1 MKEIFF
7 NFLIHKLTLIAIISL
22 LLVQQIQA
30 QNTLLKV
37 KVVNDFTKEPVS
49 FASINWLKASYGG
62 TTDSAGELYIKKSNI
77 VSDTLVIRYVGFENL
92 FRPFSKLKDTGTLI
106 IFLHEVKLTEEVVV
120 KSKFSKGLRWWK
132 NIVIHKPQNDP
143 YRFNNYSYE
152 LYNKL
157 EMDLNNMKQS
167 SFNNNKRLK
176 PFGFV
181 LGNIDST
188 TEAKPFL
195 PVFLTESLSDYYYS
209 NNPYKV
215 RENIKAVATN
225 GIKNE
230 TVLQFLG
237 GISQKVNVYENYI
250 MLFNKE
256 FISPISS
263 IGDKFYNYKGADTQ
277 TINKQKFF
285 HLFFTPKQEGSN
297 TFIGDCWVHS
307 TTWAIQKINITASPT
322 ANINFVNRL
331 SVVQEFKQLNDTL
344 WVFAKDKFV
353 ADLSPFKKEK
363 ISFIGRKTAT
373 YKNVHINEV
382 FIDNELAKNK
392 KREEVLVKEDA
403 KEKDKIYWQ
412 NNRQEELSSNEKKVY
427 QMIDTL
433 NKLPLF
439 IKYKNIAEFVFD
451 GHKKLGMVEIGPW
464 FKWFSAN
471 QRETNRIRFDL
482 GTTEKFSQHLRLYGY
497 LAYGVKDARL
507 KGKLAF
513 NYKVNKHESLSILGS
528 YTNDLDNGRIR
539 FNDDDE
545 ASIDN
550 LFSKF
555 IRRKG
560 VTQKFI
566 NVESYKLAFSKEWQ
580 NNLSAKLSFSN
591 SNYKT
596 FAPLPSSSLFAKNEL
611 INSEIGLTL
620 RYAPDEKK
628 LIGRR
633 RSIAL
638 KGKLPIVEVG
648 FARAVPD
655 LLRSESQY
663 YKYTAMVSQTFRVP
677 RWGTIDYMAYGG
689 RIDGNK
695 VPFVLLEIHP
705 GNEVFYYNK
714 NSFNLMNRFEYVSDF
729 YGGFNIEHNFEKKL
743 LNLIPFM
750 RKTKMRQFWN
760 VKTVW
765 GDLNSSN
772 RAFNRLEFSNYRL
785 KVLRGKSYTE
795 IGTGID
801 NIFKFFRIDLVWRM
815 DPHFNI
821 PASSTLANDVKYFGV
836 FGSFRLKF

>member
-1 MKEIFF
+1 MKERFF
-7 NFLIHKLTLIAIISL
+7 YVVKQVLTLCFL
-22 LLVQQIQA
+22 LLFLRKVEA
-30 QNTLLKV
+30 QDIKI
-37 KVVNDFTKEPVS
+37 KVVNEFTKEPVS
-49 FASINWLKASYGG
+49 FASVNWKKASYGG
-62 TTDSAGELYIKKSNI
+62 VTDSAGEISIKKSSI
-77 VSDTLVIRYVGFENL
+77 TSDTLMIRYVGFNNL
-92 FRPFSKLKDTGTLI
+92 YRPLLKLKDTSTI
-106 IFLHEVKLTEEVVV
+106 TIFLQEAKLTEEVVI

-132 NIVIHKPQNDP
+132 NVVTHKPQNNP

-167 SFNNNKRLK
+167 SFDKNKRLK

-188 TEAKPFL
+188 SEAKPFL

-209 NNPYKV
+209 NNPVKV
-215 RENIKAVATN
+215 REVIKAVATN

-230 TVLQFLG
+230 TVVQFLG
-237 GISQKVNVYENYI
+237 GISQKVNVYEDYI
-250 MLFNKE
+250 VLFNKE
-256 FISPISS
+256 FISPIST
-263 IGDKFYNYKGADTQ
+263 IGDRFYNYKGADTQ

-285 HLFFTPKQEGSN
+285 HLFFTPKQDGSN
-297 TFIGDCWVHS
+297 TFSGDCWIHS
-307 TTWAIQKINITASPT
+307 NTWAIQKINITASPT

-373 YKNVHINEV
+373 YKDVRINQD
-382 FIDNELAKNK
+382 FIETELAKNK
-392 KREEVLVKEDA
+392 KREEVLVNEDA
-403 KEKDKIYWQ
+403 KEKDKAYWN

-439 IKYKNIAEFVFD
+439 IKYKNIAEFVLD
-451 GHKKLGMVEIGPW
+451 GHKKLGLIEIGPW

-471 QRETNRIRFDL
+471 QHETNRIRFDL
-482 GTTEKFSQHLRLYGY
+482 GTTEKFSTHLRLYGY
-497 LAYGVKDARL
+497 LAYGVKDNRF
-507 KGKLAF
+507 KGKLGF
-513 NYKVNKHESLSILGS
+513 NYKLNKHESWSVLGS
-528 YTNDLDNGRIR
+528 YTDDLDNGHIR

-560 VTQKFI
+560 VTQKFLRL
-566 NVESYKLAFSKEWQ
+566 ESYKFAINKNWE
-580 NNLSAKLSFSN
+580 NNISAKLSFNRSDFE
-591 SNYKT
+591 T
-596 FAPLPSSSLFAKNEL
+596 FAPLPSRGFFADNKI
-611 INSEIGLTL
+611 INTEVGLTL

-628 LIGRR
+628 IIGRR
-633 RSIAL
+633 RDISL
-638 KGKLPIVEVG
+638 RGKLPVIEIGLAQAAPGIFGSG
-648 FARAVPD
+648 FR
-655 LLRSESQY
+655 Y
-663 YKYTAMVSQTFRVP
+663 TKYTASINQNLRIP
-677 RWGTIDYMAYGG
+677 RWGNIDYMAYGG
-689 RIDGNK
+689 RIDGSK
-695 VPFVLLEIHP
+695 IPFMILEIHP

-714 NSFNLMNRFEYVSDF
+714 QSFNLMNRFEYLSDF
-729 YGGFNIEHNFEKKL
+729 YGGINIEHNFEKKL
-743 LNLIPFM
+743 FNLIPFM

-765 GDLNSSN
+765 GDLSRDN
-772 RAFNRLEFSNYRL
+772 RVFNRLEFGNYRL
-785 KVLRGKSYTE
+785 KILRGKPYTE

-801 NIFKFFRIDLVWRM
+801 NIFKFFRIDLVWRL
-815 DPHFNI
+815 DPQFTV
-821 PASSTLANDVKYFGV
+821 PAASTLANDVKYFGV

>member
-1 MKEIFF
+1 M
-7 NFLIHKLTLIAIISL
+7 
-22 LLVQQIQA
+22 
-30 QNTLLKV
+30 KV

-49 FASINWLKASYGG
+49 FASINWLKANYGG
-62 TTDSAGELYIKKSNI
+62 ITDSAGELLIKKSNI
-77 VSDTLVIRYVGFENL
+77 LLDTLVIRYVGFENL
-92 FRPFSKLKDTGTLI
+92 YKPSFKLRDTSTI
-106 IFLHEVKLTEEVVV
+106 VIFLREAKLTEEVVV

-132 NIVIHKPQNDP
+132 NVVTHKPQNNP

-167 SFNNNKRLK
+167 SFNNIKPLK

-195 PVFLTESLSDYYYS
+195 PIFLTESLSDYYYS
-209 NNPYKV
+209 NNPHKV
-215 RENIKAVATN
+215 RENIKALATN

-230 TVLQFLG
+230 TVFQFLG
-237 GISQKVNVYENYI
+237 GISQKINIYEDYLV
-250 MLFNKE
+250 LFSKE

-263 IGDKFYNYKGADTQ
+263 IGDRFYNYKGADTQ
-277 TINKQKFF
+277 IINKQKFY

-297 TFIGDCWVHS
+297 TFIGDCWIHS
-307 TTWAIQKINITASPT
+307 TTWAIQKINITASPS

-353 ADLSPFKKEK
+353 ADLSPFKKDK
-363 ISFIGRKTAT
+363 ISFIGRKTST
-373 YKNVHINEV
+373 YKNVHINETY
-382 FIDNELAKNK
+382 IDEELIKNK
-392 KREEVLVKEDA
+392 KQEEAFVSDDA
-403 KEKDKIYWQ
+403 KEKDKLYWQ
-412 NNRQEELSSNEKKVY
+412 KNRQEELSDNEKKIY
-427 QMIDTL
+427 QIIDTL
-433 NKLPLF
+433 NKSPLF
-439 IKYKNIAEFVFD
+439 IKYKNIAQFALD
-451 GHKKLGMVEIGPW
+451 GHKKFGMIEIGPW

-471 QRETNRIRFDL
+471 QHEANRIRFDI
-482 GTTEKFSQHLRLYGY
+482 GTTEKFSEHLRLYGY
-497 LAYGVKDARL
+497 LAYGVKDARF
-507 KGKLAF
+507 KGRLAF
-513 NYKVNKHESLSILGS
+513 KYKINKHESFSIFGS

-539 FNDDDE
+539 FKDDDE

-550 LFSKF
+550 LFSTF

-580 NNLSAKLSFSN
+580 NNLSAKLSFVN

-628 LIGRR
+628 IVGRR

-638 KGKLPIVEVG
+638 KGKLPVIEIG
-648 FARAVPD
+648 FAKAIPQ
-655 LLRSESQY
+655 LFRSESEY
-663 YKYTAMVSQTFRVP
+663 IKYTANVTQSIRVP
-677 RWGTIDYMAYGG
+677 RWGNIDYMAYGG
-689 RIDGNK
+689 RIDGDR

-714 NSFNLMNRFEYVSDF
+714 NSFNLMNRFEFISDF

-743 LNLIPFM
+743 LNLAPFL

-760 VKTVW
+760 VKAVW
-765 GDLNSSN
+765 GDLS
-772 RAFNRLEFSNYRL
+772 RR
-785 KVLRGKSYTE
+785 
-795 IGTGID
+795 
-801 NIFKFFRIDLVWRM
+801 
-815 DPHFNI
+815 
-821 PASSTLANDVKYFGV
+821 
-836 FGSFRLKF
+836 

>member
-1 MKEIFF
+1 MKDRLL
-7 NFLIHKLTLIAIISL
+7 NLLSNKLVLILVVSL
-22 LLVQQIQA
+22 LLAPQLSA
-30 QNTLLKV
+30 QNILLKI
-37 KVVNDFTKEPVS
+37 KVVNDFTKEPVA
-49 FASINWLKASYGG
+49 FANVNWLKANYGG
-62 TTDSAGELYIKKSNI
+62 ITDSAGELYIKKSSI
-77 VSDTLVIRYVGFENL
+77 SSDTLVIRYVGFQNL
-92 FRPFSKLKDTGTLI
+92 HKAFSKLQDTGTI
-106 IFLHEVKLTEEVVV
+106 VIFLHETKLVEEVVV

-132 NIVIHKPQNDP
+132 NVVTHKPQNNP

-157 EMDLNNMKQS
+157 EMDLNNMKHS
-167 SFNNNKRLK
+167 SFNNSKRLK

-181 LGNIDST
+181 LANIDST
-188 TEAKPFL
+188 SEAKPFL

-215 RENIKAVATN
+215 RENIKAVITN

-250 MLFNKE
+250 VLFNKE

-263 IGDKFYNYKGADTQ
+263 IGDRFYNYKGADTQ

-285 HLFFTPKQEGSN
+285 HLFFTPKQQGSN
-297 TFIGDCWVHS
+297 TFSGDCWIHN

-353 ADLSPFKKEK
+353 VDLSPFKKEK
-363 ISFIGRKTAT
+363 TSFIGRKTAT
-373 YKNVHINEV
+373 YKNIHINEA
-382 FIDNELAKNK
+382 FIDSELAKNK
-392 KREEVLVKEDA
+392 KREEVFVKEDA
-403 KEKDKIYWQ
+403 KEKDKTYWQ
-412 NNRQEELSSNEKKVY
+412 SNRQEELSSNESKVY

-439 IKYKNIAEFVFD
+439 IKYKSIAEFVFD
-451 GHKKLGMVEIGPW
+451 GHKKLGMLEIGPW

-471 QRETNRIRFDL
+471 QLEKNRIRFDL
-482 GTTEKFSQHLRLYGY
+482 GTTEKFSNHLRLYGY
-497 LAYGVKDARL
+497 LAYGVQDARF
-507 KGKLAF
+507 KGRLAF

-539 FNDDDE
+539 FTDDDE

-566 NVESYKLAFSKEWQ
+566 NVESYKLAFTKEWQ
-580 NNLSAKLSFSN
+580 NNVTAKISFN
-591 SNYKT
+591 RSNYKT
-596 FAPLPSSSLFAKNEL
+596 FAPLPSSSLFAKDEL
-611 INSEIGLTL
+611 VNSEIGLTL

-628 LIGRR
+628 LTGRR

-638 KGKLPIVEVG
+638 KGKLPVIEVG
-648 FARAVPD
+648 FARAIPQ
-655 LLRSESQY
+655 LFRSESQY
-663 YKYTAMVSQTFRVP
+663 NKYTAMVSQSFRVP
-677 RWGTIDYMAYGG
+677 RWGNIDYMAYGG
-689 RIDGNK
+689 RIDGNN

-714 NSFNLMNRFEYVSDF
+714 NSFNLMNRFEYISDF

-743 LNLIPFM
+743 FNLLPFM

-760 VKTVW
+760 VKAVW
-765 GDLNSSN
+765 GDLSGSN
-772 RAFNRLEFSNYRL
+772 RTFNRLEFGNYRL
-785 KVLRGKSYTE
+785 KILRGKPYTE

-801 NIFKFFRIDLVWRM
+801 NIFKFFRIDLVWRL
-815 DPHFNI
+815 DPNFTI
-821 PASSTLANDVKYFGV
+821 PPSSTLANNVKYFGV
-836 FGSFRLKF
+836 FGSFRLKL

>member
-1 MKEIFF
+1 M
-7 NFLIHKLTLIAIISL
+7 LILVVL
-22 LLVQQIQA
+22 LLVTQHLQA
-30 QNTLLKV
+30 QNSLLKI
-37 KVVNDFTKEPVS
+37 KIVNDFTKEPVS
-49 FASINWLKASYGG
+49 FASINWLKANYGG
-62 TTDSAGELYIKKSNI
+62 ITDSAGELYIKKSGI
-77 VSDTLVIRYVGFENL
+77 TPDTLLIRYVGFENL
-92 FRPFSKLKDTGTLI
+92 YKPLTRLRDTGTNI
-106 IFLHEVKLTEEVVV
+106 IFLHETKLTEEVVV
-120 KSKFSKGLRWWK
+120 KSKFSKGLRWWR
-132 NIVIHKPQNDP
+132 NVVTHKPQNNP

-167 SFNNNKRLK
+167 SFDNSKRLK

-195 PVFLTESLSDYYYS
+195 PVFLTESLSDYFYS
-209 NNPYKV
+209 NNPLRV
-215 RENIKAVATN
+215 RENIKAVITN

-237 GISQKVNVYENYI
+237 GISQKVNIYEDYI
-250 MLFNKE
+250 VLFNKE

-263 IGDKFYNYKGADTQ
+263 IGDRFYNYKGADTQ

-285 HLFFTPKQEGSN
+285 HLFFTPKQDGSN
-297 TFIGDCWVHS
+297 TFSGDCWIHS

-331 SVVQEFKQLNDTL
+331 SIVQEFKQLNDTL

-373 YKNVHINEV
+373 YKDVRINQNDIET
-382 FIDNELAKNK
+382 ELLKNK
-392 KREEVLVKEDA
+392 KREEVLVNDDA
-403 KEKDKIYWQ
+403 KEKNKAYWE

-439 IKYKNIAEFVFD
+439 IKYKNFAEFVLD
-451 GHKKLGMVEIGPW
+451 GHKKLGMIEIGPW

-471 QRETNRIRFDL
+471 QHETNRIRFDL
-482 GTTEKFSQHLRLYGY
+482 GTTEKFSKYLRLYGY
-497 LAYGVKDARL
+497 LAYGVKDNKF
-507 KGKLAF
+507 KGRLAF
-513 NYKVNKHESLSILGS
+513 NYKLNKHESISILGS

-560 VTQKFI
+560 VTQKFLGL
-566 NVESYKLAFSKEWQ
+566 ESYKLAITKDWATNF
-580 NNLSAKLSFSN
+580 SAKLSINRSN
-591 SNYKT
+591 FET
-596 FAPLPSSSLFAKNEL
+596 FAPLPSRRLFADDKI
-611 INSEIGLTL
+611 INTEIGLTL

-633 RSIAL
+633 RNISL
-638 KGKLPIVEVG
+638 KGKLPVIEIG
-648 FARAVPD
+648 LAQAAPGIFGSDYR
-655 LLRSESQY
+655 Y
-663 YKYTAMVSQTFRVP
+663 TKYTATINQTVRVP
-677 RWGTIDYMAYGG
+677 RWGNIDYMAYGG
-689 RIDGNK
+689 RIDGSK
-695 VPFVLLEIHP
+695 IPFMLLEVHP

-714 NSFNLMNRFEYVSDF
+714 QSFNLMNRFEYISDF

-743 LNLIPFM
+743 FNLIPFM

-765 GDLNSSN
+765 GDLSRDN
-772 RAFNRLEFSNYRL
+772 RLFNRLEFGNYRL
-785 KVLRGKSYTE
+785 KILRGKPYTE

-801 NIFKFFRIDLVWRM
+801 NIFRFFRIDLVWRI
-815 DPHFNI
+815 DPNFI
-821 PASSTLANDVKYFGV
+821 VPPASTLANDVKYFGV

>member
-1 MKEIFF
+1 M
-7 NFLIHKLTLIAIISL
+7 LILVVL
-22 LLVQQIQA
+22 LLVTQHLQA
-30 QNTLLKV
+30 QNSLLKI
-37 KVVNDFTKEPVS
+37 KIVNDFTKEPVS
-49 FASINWLKASYGG
+49 FASINWLKANYGG
-62 TTDSAGELYIKKSNI
+62 ITDSAGELYIKKSGI
-77 VSDTLVIRYVGFENL
+77 TPDTLLIRYVGFENL
-92 FRPFSKLKDTGTLI
+92 YKPLTRLRDTGTNI
-106 IFLHEVKLTEEVVV
+106 IFLHETKLTEEVVV
-120 KSKFSKGLRWWK
+120 KSKFSKGLRWWR
-132 NIVIHKPQNDP
+132 NVVTHKPQNNP

-167 SFNNNKRLK
+167 SFDNSKRLK

-195 PVFLTESLSDYYYS
+195 PVFLTESLSDYFYS
-209 NNPYKV
+209 NNPLRV
-215 RENIKAVATN
+215 RENIKAVITN

-237 GISQKVNVYENYI
+237 GISQKVNIYEDYI
-250 MLFNKE
+250 VLFNKE

-263 IGDKFYNYKGADTQ
+263 IGDRFYNYKGADTQ

-285 HLFFTPKQEGSN
+285 HLFFTPKQDGSN
-297 TFIGDCWVHS
+297 TFSGDCWIHS

-331 SVVQEFKQLNDTL
+331 SIVQEFKQLNDTL

-373 YKNVHINEV
+373 YKDVRINQNDIET
-382 FIDNELAKNK
+382 ELLKNK
-392 KREEVLVKEDA
+392 KREEVLVNDDA
-403 KEKDKIYWQ
+403 KEKNKAYWE

-439 IKYKNIAEFVFD
+439 IKYKNFAEFVLD
-451 GHKKLGMVEIGPW
+451 GHKKLGMIEIGPW

-471 QRETNRIRFDL
+471 QHETNRIRFDL
-482 GTTEKFSQHLRLYGY
+482 GTTEKFSKYLRLYGY
-497 LAYGVKDARL
+497 LAYGVKDNKF
-507 KGKLAF
+507 KGRLAF
-513 NYKVNKHESLSILGS
+513 NYKLNKHESISILGS

-560 VTQKFI
+560 VTQKFLGL
-566 NVESYKLAFSKEWQ
+566 ESYKVAITKDWATNF
-580 NNLSAKLSFSN
+580 SAKLSINRSN
-591 SNYKT
+591 FET
-596 FAPLPSSSLFAKNEL
+596 FAPLPSRRLFADDKI
-611 INSEIGLTL
+611 INTEIGLTL

-633 RSIAL
+633 RNISL
-638 KGKLPIVEVG
+638 KGKLPVIEIG
-648 FARAVPD
+648 LAQAAPGIFGSDYR
-655 LLRSESQY
+655 Y
-663 YKYTAMVSQTFRVP
+663 TKYTATINQTVRVP
-677 RWGTIDYMAYGG
+677 RWGNIDYMAYGG
-689 RIDGNK
+689 RIDGSK
-695 VPFVLLEIHP
+695 IPFMLLEVHP

-714 NSFNLMNRFEYVSDF
+714 QSFNLMNRFEYISDF

-743 LNLIPFM
+743 FNLIPFM

-765 GDLNSSN
+765 GDLSRDN
-772 RAFNRLEFSNYRL
+772 RLFNRLEFGNYRL
-785 KVLRGKSYTE
+785 KILRGKPYTE

-801 NIFKFFRIDLVWRM
+801 NIFRFFRIDLVWRI
-815 DPHFNI
+815 DPNFI
-821 PASSTLANDVKYFGV
+821 VPPASTLANDVKYFGV